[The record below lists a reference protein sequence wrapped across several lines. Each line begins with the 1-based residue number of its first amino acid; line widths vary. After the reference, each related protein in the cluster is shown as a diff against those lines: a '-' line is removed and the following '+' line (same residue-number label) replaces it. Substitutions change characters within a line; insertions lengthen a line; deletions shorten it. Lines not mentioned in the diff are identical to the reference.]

1 MDYIFYI
8 VIAILLIVIIVLT
21 INMLIRKK
29 QIISMEKQLKN
40 SQDYS
45 YNKQIQL
52 TLIDKDLTD
61 LAVLINKNL
70 DFQKTLKLQH
80 ETTERQLKQS
90 ISDIAHDLRTPLTV
104 IKGNLQLLL
113 NESSASEHGAEA
125 ETDGVYQAEAN
136 VSGSVNKLNDAQI
149 EYIKICMEKAD
160 VLKQMIDDFFELSV
174 LESDI
179 DEVPVEKINATNL
192 IMQFVLDHEA
202 LIREKE
208 LTPDIV
214 LPEKTVTMMADAAF
228 VGRMLSN
235 LLNNILK
242 YGKNEFTV
250 GLREETES
258 VVIYFANEIM
268 HDTKIDVDRLFER
281 TYRADTARKEGSA
294 GLGLYIVKVLAEK
307 QGGSA
312 SAHLDGRKLVVEL
325 SFKK

>member
-1 MDYIFYI
+1 MDYILYI
-8 VIAILLIVIIVLT
+8 VIAILLIVIIVLA

-29 QIISMEKQLKN
+29 QIISMKKQLKN

-113 NESSASEHGAEA
+113 NESSISDAGGRLS
-125 ETDGVYQAEAN
+125 
-136 VSGSVNKLNDAQI
+136 DAQV

-208 LTPDIV
+208 LTPNIV

-242 YGKNEFTV
+242 YGNNEFTV
-250 GLREETES
+250 GLREEEES